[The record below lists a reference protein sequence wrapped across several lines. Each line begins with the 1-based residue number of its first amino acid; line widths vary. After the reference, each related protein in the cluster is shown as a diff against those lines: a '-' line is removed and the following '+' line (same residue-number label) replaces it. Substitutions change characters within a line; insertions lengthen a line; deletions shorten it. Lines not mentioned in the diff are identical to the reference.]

1 MIIIE
6 FVDSTAVVVPTIPQ
20 SVPCLA
26 KSALG
31 VKFNFGNPLQ
41 KPYFEN
47 VIKDLKEIID
57 FQIKI
62 IIKALKH
69 CLPKNRF

>member
-6 FVDSTAVVVPTIPQ
+6 FVDSTTVVVPTIPQ

-31 VKFNFGNPLQ
+31 VNFGNPLQ

-69 CLPKNRF
+69 CLPKNKF